1 MTNLGL
7 GEIMVFVIIAA
18 VPSLASGLIAKFVK
32 KRSFLG
38 WFFIGLGVTL
48 AGGAV
53 GALLGVLTGVNAT
66 LFFGCISWIVAP
78 VLALLLPKKAGSSA
92 DEPLK

>member
-7 GEIMVFVIIAA
+7 GEILVFGIIAT

-48 AGGAV
+48 AGGAI
-53 GALLGVLTGVNAT
+53 GTLLGVLTRVNAT
-66 LFFGCISWIVAP
+66 LFFGCISWIIAP
-78 VLALLLPKKAGSSA
+78 VLALLMPKKAGNSA
-92 DEPLK
+92 DEPPK